1 MAVLVTFQF
10 TDSQLI
16 DFRTSNKLINLK
28 RKILIIH
35 CIETQNKN
43 TVSLRN
49 ITTNLL
55 PKSLS

>member
-28 RKILIIH
+28 RKILIFH

>member
-49 ITTNLL
+49 ITTYLL

>member
-16 DFRTSNKLINLK
+16 DFRTSNKLINLE
-28 RKILIIH
+28 RKILITP

>member
-16 DFRTSNKLINLK
+16 DFRTSNKLINLE